1 MGMETLNSAARAAG
15 FAMAVS
21 DETQPDETQSAVE
34 PKTDAQSWRSGEPVL
49 KHPVIVRRDE
59 PARIAQP
66 VWVKSLLNLLQG
78 RAPA

>member
-21 DETQPDETQSAVE
+21 DETPAVVEAKVEAQP
-34 PKTDAQSWRSGEPVL
+34 WRSGEPVL
-49 KHPVIVRRDE
+49 VHHGA
-59 PARIAQP
+59 PAKIAP
-66 VWVKSLLNLLQG
+66 AIWLKSLLGLFHRRAPG

>member
-21 DETQPDETQSAVE
+21 DETQTAAE
-34 PKTDAQSWRSGEPVL
+34 PKADTQSWRSGEPVL
-49 KHPVIVRRDE
+49 KHPVIIRKDA
-59 PARIAQP
+59 PSRIAQP
-66 VWVKSLLNLLQG
+66 VWVKSLLNLLHR

>member
-21 DETQPDETQSAVE
+21 DETQTAVE
-34 PKTDAQSWRSGEPVL
+34 PKPDAQSWRSGEPVL

-66 VWVKSLLNLLQG
+66 VWVKSLLNLLQR

>member
-21 DETQPDETQSAVE
+21 DETPAVVE
-34 PKTDAQSWRSGEPVL
+34 AKAEAQSWRSGEPVL
-49 KHPVIVRRDE
+49 VHQTAPSKAALV
-59 PARIAQP
+59 
-66 VWVKSLLNLLQG
+66 VWLKSLSGLFHRRAPG

>member
-1 MGMETLNSAARAAG
+1 MLRSRPKAET
-15 FAMAVS
+15 
-21 DETQPDETQSAVE
+21 
-34 PKTDAQSWRSGEPVL
+34 QSWRSGEPVL

-66 VWVKSLLNLLQG
+66 VWVKSLLDLSIAGTG

>member
-21 DETQPDETQSAVE
+21 DETPTAAE
-34 PKTDAQSWRSGEPVL
+34 PKAEMQPWRSSEPVL
-49 KHPVIVRRDE
+49 MHPVIVRRDE
-59 PARIAQP
+59 ATGIGHS
-66 VWVKSLLNLLQG
+66 VWMKSLLNLLQR

>member
-21 DETQPDETQSAVE
+21 DETPSAAE
-34 PKTDAQSWRSGEPVL
+34 PKPDAQTWRSGEPVL
-49 KHPVIVRRDE
+49 KHPVIVRGDE
-59 PARIAQP
+59 PSRLAQP
-66 VWVKSLLNLLQG
+66 VWVKSLLNLLQR

>member
-21 DETQPDETQSAVE
+21 DETQPSVE
-34 PKTDAQSWRSGEPVL
+34 PKAETQPWRSGEPVL
-49 KHPVIVRRDE
+49 KHPVLVRKDV
-59 PARIAQP
+59 PSRIAQP
-66 VWVKSLLNLLQG
+66 VWVKSLLNLLQR

>member
-21 DETQPDETQSAVE
+21 DETPAAVE
-34 PKTDAQSWRSGEPVL
+34 AKAAQSWRSGEPVL
-49 KHPVIVRRDE
+49 VHHGA
-59 PARIAQP
+59 PAKIAP
-66 VWVKSLLNLLQG
+66 AIWLKSLLGLFHRRASG

>member
-1 MGMETLNSAARAAG
+1 METLNSAARAAG

-21 DETQPDETQSAVE
+21 DETPTAAE
-34 PKTDAQSWRSGEPVL
+34 PKGDTQPWRSGEPVL

-59 PARIAQP
+59 PARIVQP
-66 VWVKSLLNLLQG
+66 VWMKSLLSLLQR

>member
-21 DETQPDETQSAVE
+21 DETPAAVE
-34 PKTDAQSWRSGEPVL
+34 AKAEAQPWRSGEPVL
-49 KHPVIVRRDE
+49 VHQGT
-59 PARIAQP
+59 PAKITPAI
-66 VWVKSLLNLLQG
+66 WLKSLLGLFHRRASG

>member
-21 DETQPDETQSAVE
+21 DETPTAAEPKAETQA
-34 PKTDAQSWRSGEPVL
+34 WRSGEPVL

-59 PARIAQP
+59 PSRIAQP
-66 VWVKSLLNLLQG
+66 IWVKSLLNLLQR

>member
-21 DETQPDETQSAVE
+21 DETPSAAEPKAETQA
-34 PKTDAQSWRSGEPVL
+34 WRSSEPVL

-59 PARIAQP
+59 AGIGYS
-66 VWVKSLLNLLQG
+66 VWVKSLLNLLHR

>member
-21 DETQPDETQSAVE
+21 DETQSAVE
-34 PKTDAQSWRSGEPVL
+34 PKTDTQSWRSGEPVL

-66 VWVKSLLNLLQG
+66 VWVRSLLNLLHG

>member
-21 DETQPDETQSAVE
+21 DETPTAAE
-34 PKTDAQSWRSGEPVL
+34 PKAEAQSWRSGEPVL
-49 KHPVIVRRDE
+49 KHAVVVRTE
-59 PARIAQP
+59 APARIAQP
-66 VWVKSLLNLLQG
+66 VWVKSLLNLLQR

>member
-21 DETQPDETQSAVE
+21 DETPAAAE
-34 PKTDAQSWRSGEPVL
+34 PKTDTQSWRSSEPVL

-66 VWVKSLLNLLQG
+66 VWVKSLLNLLLG

>member
-21 DETQPDETQSAVE
+21 DETPAMVEAKVEAQP
-34 PKTDAQSWRSGEPVL
+34 WRSGE
-49 KHPVIVRRDE
+49 PVIVRRDE

-66 VWVKSLLNLLQG
+66 VWVRSLLNLLHG

>member
-21 DETQPDETQSAVE
+21 DETPTAAEPRAETQ
-34 PKTDAQSWRSGEPVL
+34 PWRAGEPVL
-49 KHPVIVRRDE
+49 KHPVIVRMDT
-59 PARIAQP
+59 PARIGQP
-66 VWVKSLLNLLQG
+66 VWVKSLLNLLHR